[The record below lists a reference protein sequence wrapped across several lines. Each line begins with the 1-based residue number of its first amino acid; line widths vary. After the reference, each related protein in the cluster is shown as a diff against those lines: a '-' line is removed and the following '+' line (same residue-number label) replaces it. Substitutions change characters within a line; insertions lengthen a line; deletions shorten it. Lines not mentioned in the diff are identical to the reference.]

1 MEDKRKFTRF
11 DSDLGAFRCH
21 KAFDGVVEKIKSRI
35 KDLSREGMRL
45 LTDNDLPK
53 GSSVELEIDVP
64 GDNIPVFVFSE
75 VMWSKKA
82 GDAHEA
88 GLRFTKIEPSDRTRL
103 FDYVH
108 AAWQKFMKHKP
119 TQ

>member
-11 DSDLGAFRCH
+11 DSDLDAFRCY
-21 KAFDGVVEKIKSRI
+21 KAFGGVVEKIKSRI

-64 GDNIPVFVFSE
+64 GDNIPVFVFSV

-82 GDAHEA
+82 GDTHEA
-88 GLRFTKIEPSDRTRL
+88 GLRFTKIEPRDRNKL
-103 FDYVH
+103 LDY
-108 AAWQKFMKHKP
+108 AYEAWQKFTK
-119 TQ
+119 QD